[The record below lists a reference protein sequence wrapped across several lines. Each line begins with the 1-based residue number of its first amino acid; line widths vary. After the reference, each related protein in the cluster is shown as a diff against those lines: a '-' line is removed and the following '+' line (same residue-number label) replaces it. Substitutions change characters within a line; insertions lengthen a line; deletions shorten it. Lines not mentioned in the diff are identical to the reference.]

1 MVFQPVDSP
10 LLFTRLCTLPI
21 SLALKLMVVT
31 LRASEIIVLVGEAIQ
46 FITDCQQYHCCFM
59 TKQESYLLLRL

>member
-1 MVFQPVDSP
+1 MVFQPVDAP

-21 SLALKLMVVT
+21 PLALKLMVVT

-46 FITDCQQYHCCFM
+46 FITYCQQYYCCFT
-59 TKQESYLLLRL
+59 TKQEFYLLLRL